1 MKIILATDFSNEN
14 KMLVPYALDLL
25 RFTGGTIVLFH
36 AYMDHFEVND
46 AKSIAEEAMKQSI
59 EYLQDEIEKSG
70 LSNIEIIPKLLDG
83 YPEQQLLHLTREIQP
98 DLVLMGTRGRGRKS
112 FLEGSMSKSLMSKS
126 PVPLLS
132 IHEQYQYKP
141 NNEVLYVTNF
151 DKNDAASISRIFNI
165 LKPYHLHLHVVSFV
179 MDGEPAKAA
188 KQMRALEETLRYVN
202 LNGEICYKLIYNSS
216 PKDAMKTYCEENSI
230 SLAAFIPHRKHFWD
244 IFFKDKVT
252 KNDFFDLHIPLLTFN
267 RSAN

>member
-25 RFTGGTIVLFH
+25 KPTGGSIILFH
-36 AYMDHFEVND
+36 AYMDYFDVTD
-46 AKSIAEEAMKQSI
+46 AKAKAEESMKDSM
-59 EYLQDEIEKSG
+59 EYLQDHIDQLG
-70 LSNIEIIPKLLDG
+70 LTNIEVIPQLLDG
-83 YPEQQLLHLTREIQP
+83 YPEQQLLHLTREVEP

-132 IHEQYQYKP
+132 IHEKYQYKP

-151 DKNDAASISRIFNI
+151 DKDDASTISRIFNI
-165 LKPYHLHLHVVSFV
+165 LKPYRLHVHVVNFI
-179 MDGEPAKAA
+179 MDGEPSKAA
-188 KQMRALEETLRYVN
+188 KQMRQLEQTLSYIN
-202 LNGEICYKLIYNSS
+202 LNGELCYKLIYNSS
-216 PKDAMKTYCEENSI
+216 PKDAMKAYCEENSI
-230 SLAAFIPHRKHFWD
+230 SLAAFIPRRKHLFD

-252 KNDFFDLHIPLLTFN
+252 KNDFFDLHIPLLTFHK
-267 RSAN
+267 